1 LPAVPAVKI
10 PACSRHWC
18 TPMIITMRASH
29 PCFVVTITI
38 AMPFFYRR
46 GIFLAYGRS
55 GSLTPPYDWEGK
67 APNPLQPGAR
77 IAEVSSDG
85 VLKTWIQTAIGAEHD
100 SFLDMV
106 SYHKNG

>member
-1 LPAVPAVKI
+1 LVHANDHYNAGIASVFCGHDHHSDAV
-10 PACSRHWC
+10 
-18 TPMIITMRASH
+18 
-29 PCFVVTITI
+29 
-38 AMPFFYRR
+38 FYRR